1 MQVSTPEF
9 RTLTELDHIRL
20 QNLIHRFPVDM
31 SPGTAESLGAVID
44 NADLVRPEEVPAD
57 TVTMYSQILIANS
70 ATGAQS
76 KLTLCYPHDAEPVKG
91 FISILS
97 PIGISLIGLRVGA
110 LARWHG
116 PDGNSASAQLLS
128 ILFQPEA
135 SGDYLM

>member
-1 MQVSTPEF
+1 
-9 RTLTELDHIRL
+9 
-20 QNLIHRFPVDM
+20 M
-31 SPGTAESLGAVID
+31 SPGTADSLGAIID

-57 TVTMYSQILIANS
+57 TVTMYSQVMLVDS
-70 ATGAQS
+70 ATGVHS
-76 KLTLCYPHDAEPVKG
+76 KLTLCYPYDAEPAKG

-116 PDGNSASAQLLS
+116 PDGNAASAQLLS